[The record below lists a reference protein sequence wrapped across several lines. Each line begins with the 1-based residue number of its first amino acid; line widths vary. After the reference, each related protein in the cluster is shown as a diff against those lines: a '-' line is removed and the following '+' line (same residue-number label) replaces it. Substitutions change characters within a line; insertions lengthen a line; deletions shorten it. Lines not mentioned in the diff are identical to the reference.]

1 MDENRRLWVLS
12 GTVVVIVLV
21 VLGGYLAF
29 RGSPEHNV
37 SVRSVPNDLTLTLDG
52 KPVAANGDLK
62 VKEGKHTLTGERR
75 GFESYTQTVDVRG
88 DTQVKMYLFSN
99 SEAGRQWEKGHPD
112 QVLEA
117 EEEASRKYQ
126 ERTDRLTQ
134 NYPILQELPYVGPG
148 FTVNYGASKADPTNP
163 EKLAFYIKITF
174 ADGKK
179 ASMDWLVGHGYDPSK
194 LELIYTK

>member
-1 MDENRRLWVLS
+1 MDGSRRLWVLS
-12 GTVVVIVLV
+12 GTVVAIVLV

-37 SVRSVPNDLTLTLDG
+37 TVRSIPNDLTLTLDG
-52 KPVAANGDLK
+52 EPVAANGDLK

-75 GFESYTQTVDVRG
+75 GFQSYTRTVSVQA

-99 SEAGRQWEKGHPD
+99 GDVGREWERNHPD
-112 QVLEA
+112 QVLQT
-117 EEEASRKYQ
+117 EEEDGRKYQ

-148 FTVNYGASKADPTNP
+148 FTANYGASKADPANP
-163 EKLAFYIKITF
+163 EKLAIYLKITF
-174 ADGKK
+174 PEGKK
-179 ASMDWLVGHGYDPSK
+179 ASRDWLAGHGYDLSE
-194 LELIYTK
+194 LELIYSK